1 MHIIVGLGN
10 PGKKYENTR
19 HNLGF
24 TVLDEIARR
33 NGLSWREDKK
43 FKAVVAEGNN
53 CLLVKPQTFMNLSG
67 ESIAAIMRYYKLIPR
82 SLFGIQKGA
91 DLSGLLTVIHDDL
104 DIAFGAYK
112 ISIDSSSAG
121 QRGVQ
126 SIIDHLK
133 TKNFKRLRIGI
144 GSDNRRQIPT
154 EKYVLQHLDD
164 AEQIQFKTLLDP
176 IIQTALTE

>member
-24 TVLDEIARR
+24 MALDAIAERDH
-33 NGLSWREDKK
+33 LSWHEEKK
-43 FKAVVAEGNN
+43 FKSLIAEGINYI
-53 CLLVKPQTFMNLSG
+53 LVKPQTFMNLSG
-67 ESIAAIMRYYKLIPR
+67 ESVAAITRYYKLVPR
-82 SLFGIQKGA
+82 SLFGIKKDA

-104 DIAFGAYK
+104 DIAFGTYK
-112 ISIDSSSAG
+112 TSINSSSAG

-144 GSDNRRQIPT
+144 GSDNRKNIPT
-154 EKYVLQHLDD
+154 EKYVLQRFNP
-164 AEQIQFKTLLDP
+164 EEEKTVTTLLQE
-176 IIQTALTE
+176 IIKLI

>member
-24 TVLDEIARR
+24 MAVDALAERDH
-33 NGLSWREDKK
+33 LSWREDKK
-43 FKAVVAEGNN
+43 FKAMIAEGANYM
-53 CLLVKPQTFMNLSG
+53 LVKPQTFMNLSG
-67 ESIAAIMRYYKLIPR
+67 ESVAAIARYYKLIPR
-82 SLFGIQKGA
+82 SLFGIKKDA
-91 DLSGLLTVIHDDL
+91 DLANLLTVIHDDL
-104 DIAFGAYK
+104 DIAFGTYK
-112 ISIDSSSAG
+112 TSINSSSAG

-144 GSDNRRQIPT
+144 GSDDRKNIPT
-154 EKYVLQHLDD
+154 EKYVLQRFD
-164 AEQIQFKTLLDP
+164 EEENKIVGTLLP
-176 IIQTALTE
+176 QIIQDLQ